1 MAKTNRGWI
10 MLYRDIQQ
18 SAIWMTN
25 EPFDVRSAWID
36 MIMMANHEDK
46 EIILRSGRKVI
57 KRGQFHT
64 SIYKLADRWHW
75 SRNRVR
81 HFLGTLNECTMAHT
95 ERTTGGTTVT
105 IVNYNKFQVGGT
117 TGRTT
122 NETTKGTTEGTTDGP
137 RTRMKEECKKNEEKK
152 KSVPLT
158 NAFGYEV
165 EE

>member
-18 SAIWMTN
+18 TAIWTTN
-25 EPFDVRSAWID
+25 KPFDERSAWID

-64 SIYKLADRWHW
+64 SIYNLAKRWHW
-75 SRNRVR
+75 SENRVR
-81 HFLGTLNECTMAHT
+81 RFLGTLNECTMAHT
-95 ERTTGGTTVT
+95 DRTTDGTTVT
-105 IVNYNKFQVGGT
+105 IVNYNKFQVCASTGGRVN
-117 TGRTT
+117 GRA
-122 NETTKGTTEGTTDGP
+122 NGSTDG
-137 RTRMKEECKKNEEKK
+137 RADGTQTIMKEECKKNEEKK